1 MHTLPFLKPGTAED
15 RVHCS
20 TLPSEIL
27 APCSAGSM
35 LFFLAKLVAW
45 GVSFLLQSKYE
56 LVPGQ
61 DLRGL
66 SLTCPGWQSRVTP
79 EPCMG
84 GGTTGVLL
92 WCPHPG
98 TEEGCGEVEVCSGDH
113 GGLEGAGPLFW
124 ISAPYRELNSSV
136 PLHRTDP
143 CSCMDAD
150 LSLEHRTQ
158 AASACGAAA
167 DKLWHSHLGVV
178 WFSREEG
185 SASHC

>member
-56 LVPGQ
+56 LAPGQ
-61 DLRGL
+61 DLHGL

-84 GGTTGVLL
+84 EVPRGT
-92 WCPHPG
+92 PG
-98 TEEGCGEVEVCSGDH
+98 TEEGRGEVEVCSGDH

-124 ISAPYRELNSSV
+124 ISAP
-136 PLHRTDP
+136 
-143 CSCMDAD
+143 
-150 LSLEHRTQ
+150 
-158 AASACGAAA
+158 
-167 DKLWHSHLGVV
+167 
-178 WFSREEG
+178 
-185 SASHC
+185 